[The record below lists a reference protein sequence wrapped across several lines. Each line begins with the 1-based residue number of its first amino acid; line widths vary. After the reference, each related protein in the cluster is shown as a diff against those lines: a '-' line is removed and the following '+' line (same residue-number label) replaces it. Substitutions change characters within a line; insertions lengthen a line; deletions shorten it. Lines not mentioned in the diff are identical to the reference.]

1 MASKQVNDKR
11 QAWLIA
17 QIIIQESIPDV
28 PGFTGSKQLNDL
40 WERYLRN
47 GGV

>member
-1 MASKQVNDKR
+1 MASSQVNDKR

-17 QIIIQESIPDV
+17 QIMIQESLV
-28 PGFTGSKQLNDL
+28 EFTGPKQMNDL

-47 GGV
+47 GGF